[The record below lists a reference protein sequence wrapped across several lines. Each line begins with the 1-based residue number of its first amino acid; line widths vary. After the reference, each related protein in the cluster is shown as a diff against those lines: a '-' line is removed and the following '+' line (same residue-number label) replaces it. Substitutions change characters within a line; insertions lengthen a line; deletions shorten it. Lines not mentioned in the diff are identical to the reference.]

1 MMACSRPCRPGTS
14 STSAP
19 FQSNRA
25 IRPCLAAA
33 GVNAIEMRLGAPK
46 AIASF
51 GDLETLPVHLV
62 PGWVRPRPRRPLDGA
77 VAGNLRKVQ
86 AHGITVAAG
95 SDAGNIGTLH
105 GPALHR
111 ELDLMVQAGLTPLQA
126 LTAATRGGA
135 AVMGRRTDLGT
146 VSPAS
151 SLTWSCSMGTPWL
164 TSATR
169 SGSGWS

>member
-1 MMACSRPCRPGTS
+1 MAAVALNP
-14 STSAP
+14 
-19 FQSNRA
+19 
-25 IRPCLAAA
+25 
-33 GVNAIEMRLGAPK
+33 IEMRLGDPK

-146 VSPAS
+146 VTPGKLADLVVLDGNPLADIRNTQRIRMVLRGGEIFNPARIEEE
-151 SLTWSCSMGTPWL
+151 LI
-164 TSATR
+164 AR
-169 SGSGWS
+169 